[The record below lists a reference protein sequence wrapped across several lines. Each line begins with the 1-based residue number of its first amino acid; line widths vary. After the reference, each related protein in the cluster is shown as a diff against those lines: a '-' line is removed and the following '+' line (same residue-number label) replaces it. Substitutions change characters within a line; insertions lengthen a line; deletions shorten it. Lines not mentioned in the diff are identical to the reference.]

1 MGQMV
6 QLIQWERK
14 RTAPMILCLNL
25 GRIRGGEFNPAK
37 VMALNETVIVPVI
50 FYFQIR

>member
-1 MGQMV
+1 MTDGTV
-6 QLIQWERK
+6 DSVGTKANR
-14 RTAPMILCLNL
+14 CDDFVFSF
-25 GRIRGGEFNPAK
+25 GSIRGGEFNSEK

>member
-1 MGQMV
+1 MIFC
-6 QLIQWERK
+6 LI
-14 RTAPMILCLNL
+14 L
-25 GRIRGGEFNPAK
+25 GSIRGGEFNSEK